1 MSVFVENVSIR
12 HTVDYNCRMTVT
24 ALSIAG
30 FDPSGG
36 AGVLADIKTF
46 ASMGVYGVSAVTAL
60 TAQNTTSVRD
70 VFPVPTDFVTGQLNA
85 ILDDI
90 KINSAKTGMLYEAET
105 VLAVAKA
112 LSERPEIKTVVD
124 PVMSASS
131 GETLLKQGAA
141 KLLVMK
147 LFPIAY
153 LVTPNAVEASVLSG
167 ISITGLESMKE
178 AAKKIA
184 GLGPRN
190 VLVKGGHMEGEDV
203 TDTLYA
209 EGEIFK
215 FRKKRINTPHT
226 HGTGCAL
233 SAAITAAL
241 ALGMNVV
248 EAVETAEKFMDK
260 ALLGA
265 FPVGAGPGSVDHM
278 AWIKRA

>member
-1 MSVFVENVSIR
+1 
-12 HTVDYNCRMTVT
+12 MTVT

-30 FDPSGG
+30 FDTSGG

-46 ASMGVYGVSAVTAL
+46 ASMGVYGVSVVTAL

-70 VFPVPTDFVTGQLNA
+70 VFPVPSAFVTEQLNA
-85 ILDDI
+85 IFDDI
-90 KINSAKTGMLYEAET
+90 KINSAKTGMLYEAG
-105 VLAVAKA
+105 VVSVVAEA
-112 LSERPEIKTVVD
+112 LSRRPEIKTVVD

-131 GETLLKQGAA
+131 GEMLLQQGAA
-141 KLLVMK
+141 RMLVMK

-153 LVTPNAVEASVLSG
+153 LVTPNAVEASMLTGVA
-167 ISITGLESMKE
+167 ITNLASMKE
-178 AAKKIA
+178 AAKIIA
-184 GLGPRN
+184 GLGPKS
-190 VLVKGGHMEGEDV
+190 VLVKGGHVDGEDV
-203 TDTLYA
+203 TDVLYT

-241 ALGMNVV
+241 AQGADVV
-248 EAVETAEKFMDK
+248 TAVETAQRFMEK

-278 AWIKRA
+278 AWIREGG